1 MAKTIKRDS
10 LAKQV
15 SDELEAMI
23 ERGEYEVG
31 DKIPTEPDLMEMF
44 HVSRNTIREAIQ
56 GLTFAGILETK
67 QGNGT
72 FVQSNNRFQANMSQ
86 KYAEVSIEDI
96 REARN
101 SIEVTIAHLAA
112 VRYEDEDFDLITEAF
127 NRRQNQNTS
136 TKENTSADLDFH
148 MAIAYACH
156 NTILIDLYKSILS
169 YLESQILERKLVTKL
184 TAEEI
189 DRMHQN
195 LYEAVISRSPDQ
207 AVVAAQDIVNI

>member
-23 ERGEYEVG
+23 ERNEYSVG

-72 FVQSNNRFQANMSQ
+72 FVKSSDRFQANMTH
-86 KYAEVSIEDI
+86 KYAEVSLDDI

-101 SIEVTIAHLAA
+101 CIEVTIAHLAA
-112 VRYEDEDFDLITEAF
+112 LRYEDEDFDLITDAF
-127 NRRQNQNTS
+127 NRRQNQSTN
-136 TKENTSADLDFH
+136 TKENTKADIDFH

-156 NTILIDLYKSILS
+156 NSILIDLYQSILS
-169 YLESQILERKLVTKL
+169 YLENQILEGRIGDRL
-184 TAEEI
+184 TSDEI
-189 DRMHQN
+189 DLLHKK
-195 LYEAVISRSPDQ
+195 LYDSVISRSPEE
-207 AVVAAQDIVNI
+207 AVLAAQNIVNL

>member
-23 ERGEYEVG
+23 ERGEYGVG

-86 KYAEVSIEDI
+86 KYAEVSNDDI

-112 VRYEDEDFDLITEAF
+112 VRYEDRDHDLIKEAF
-127 NRRQNQNTS
+127 NRRQNQTTD
-136 TKENTSADLDFH
+136 TKENTKADLDFH

-156 NTILIDLYKSILS
+156 NSILIDLYKSILS
-169 YLESQILERKLVTKL
+169 YMETQILERNLDTTL
-184 TAEEI
+184 SSEEI
-189 DRMHQN
+189 DHLHKD
-195 LYEAVISRSPDQ
+195 LYDAVIGRNPEEAVL
-207 AVVAAQDIVNI
+207 AAQKIVNI